1 MLTTELEKLCSLLR
15 GFNNSDYFDVK
26 FAAKKHDGRWTLE
39 VVHVV
44 DGKEEG
50 GPVENNESENA

>member
-1 MLTTELEKLCSLLR
+1 MITTELEKICSLLR
-15 GFNNSDYFDVK
+15 GFNDSDYFDVK
-26 FAAKKHDGRWTLE
+26 FAAKNHDGIWKLE
-39 VVHVV
+39 VVRVV